1 MCLGNAYIL
10 YKLFCLNIFQK
21 IDRPGNFVEPTIVT
35 GLKHDA
41 PIVLKET
48 FVPIVYAVK
57 FSVSI
62 STKQSFFPW
71 PV

>member
-1 MCLGNAYIL
+1 MIQSSTVLHTD
-10 YKLFCLNIFQK
+10 FQK

-35 GLKHDA
+35 GLKHDS

-57 FSVSI
+57 FSVSLF
-62 STKQSFFPW
+62 S
-71 PV
+71 

>member
-1 MCLGNAYIL
+1 M
-10 YKLFCLNIFQK
+10 
-21 IDRPGNFVEPTIVT
+21 EPTIVS
-35 GLKHDA
+35 GLKHDS

-62 STKQSFFPW
+62 ITRSFCFHIRFINC
-71 PV
+71 